1 MSETTPSGSPWG
13 QSVPVPTWLGL
24 VLLIALGPADT
35 LAARLVPA
43 ETEIELARRVEE
55 LASRVEELSRQMDEM
70 RDDDRDLAGVLQEVL
85 ERLEQ

>member
-1 MSETTPSGSPWG
+1 MSEVTPPSSPWG

-35 LAARLVPA
+35 LAARLVPPQ
-43 ETEIELARRVEE
+43 TEVELARRVEE

-85 ERLEQ
+85 ERLDK

>member
-24 VLLIALGPADT
+24 LLLIALGPADT

-43 ETEIELARRVEE
+43 ETEIELARKVEE
-55 LASRVEELSRQMDEM
+55 ISGRVEELSRQMDEM

-85 ERLEQ
+85 ERLDE